1 MADSPAP
8 RPPRSGPAAGRPA
21 AGHTTASPPGATR
34 LWRFA
39 PFALLLLAAFVGWLA
54 WDWWSIVPAEVT
66 AQYVG
71 RDRCLVCHQSE
82 AQKWNG
88 SDHDRAMD
96 HATAATVLGDF
107 QDVSLEHHGAKAR
120 FSRRGDQ
127 FWVRTEGPDGQ
138 EHDYPIRFVFGV
150 KPLQQYLVEI
160 KSGGDAGGA
169 GGSPSAATREAK
181 GTITLPTSSVSRN
194 AVSQSLGRLQV
205 LRWSWDTE
213 RKRWFHLD
221 PPDARGEKL
230 AADDPLHWTGA
241 AQNWN
246 HMCADCHSTNVH
258 KNFDLATRTYH
269 TTFSEID
276 VSCETCHGPGSLH
289 VQLASARSP
298 FWDRERGYG
307 LVTMQRHE
315 AREEVESCAPCH
327 SRRSVIHPGEAGDET
342 YFDRHDLELLRPET
356 YYADGQ
362 IRDEVYEF
370 GSFRQSKMYHKGIR
384 CSDCH
389 DPHSTR
395 VYFEDNRLCT
405 SCHQH
410 APSKYDTPEHHHHAA
425 GSAGSQCVA
434 CHMPETPFMD
444 VDLRRDH
451 GLRVPRPDLSVT
463 IQSPNVCTGC
473 HLGTDQVPG
482 ERLVDAATAA
492 KMPHY
497 ADWLSARQNGQ
508 EAVGRELARVDAWSA
523 DWFARWYGPRDRATW
538 PLALAA
544 GWRGDPTA
552 VPGLTAMVEDRELPG
567 IVRASGLERLSQLS
581 PADASRLASEVV
593 RDADP
598 LLRAAALRALEAQ
611 APQDWRT
618 TIVPRLGDPVRLVR
632 TEAARM
638 LASVPAAE
646 LSLEQQKARHRGLEE
661 MRQGLE
667 AQSDQAGALL
677 MLGVLAEQQ
686 GMAAAAEASYRA
698 AIAVQPQVTGPRS
711 NLAALLERQGDAT
724 QVARLRAEELDLL
737 ARDAR
742 LAPRHAATQYRY
754 ALSLYL
760 NGRVAEAVPVLQQA
774 CTLEPN
780 NADFH
785 LMLALLLE
793 HNRRWDEALA
803 ALDQLERIRPAD
815 PGAAE
820 VRARIEAQRK
830 NQPTTAP

>member
-1 MADSPAP
+1 
-8 RPPRSGPAAGRPA
+8 
-21 AGHTTASPPGATR
+21 
-34 LWRFA
+34 
-39 PFALLLLAAFVGWLA
+39 
-54 WDWWSIVPAEVT
+54 
-66 AQYVG
+66 
-71 RDRCLVCHQSE
+71 
-82 AQKWNG
+82 
-88 SDHDRAMD
+88 
-96 HATAATVLGDF
+96 
-107 QDVSLEHHGAKAR
+107 
-120 FSRRGDQ
+120 
-127 FWVRTEGPDGQ
+127 
-138 EHDYPIRFVFGV
+138 
-150 KPLQQYLVEI
+150 
-160 KSGGDAGGA
+160 
-169 GGSPSAATREAK
+169 
-181 GTITLPTSSVSRN
+181 
-194 AVSQSLGRLQV
+194 
-205 LRWSWDTE
+205 
-213 RKRWFHLD
+213 
-221 PPDARGEKL
+221 
-230 AADDPLHWTGA
+230 
-241 AQNWN
+241 
-246 HMCADCHSTNVH
+246 
-258 KNFDLATRTYH
+258 
-269 TTFSEID
+269 
-276 VSCETCHGPGSLH
+276 
-289 VQLASARSP
+289 
-298 FWDRERGYG
+298 
-307 LVTMQRHE
+307 
-315 AREEVESCAPCH
+315 
-327 SRRSVIHPGEAGDET
+327 
-342 YFDRHDLELLRPET
+342 
-356 YYADGQ
+356 
-362 IRDEVYEF
+362 
-370 GSFRQSKMYHKGIR
+370 
-384 CSDCH
+384 
-389 DPHSTR
+389 
-395 VYFEDNRLCT
+395 
-405 SCHQH
+405 
-410 APSKYDTPEHHHHAA
+410 
-425 GSAGSQCVA
+425 
-434 CHMPETPFMD
+434 
-444 VDLRRDH
+444 
-451 GLRVPRPDLSVT
+451 
-463 IQSPNVCTGC
+463 
-473 HLGTDQVPG
+473 
-482 ERLVDAATAA
+482 
-492 KMPHY
+492 
-497 ADWLSARQNGQ
+497 
-508 EAVGRELARVDAWSA
+508 
-523 DWFARWYGPRDRATW
+523 
-538 PLALAA
+538 
-544 GWRGDPTA
+544 
-552 VPGLTAMVEDRELPG
+552 
-567 IVRASGLERLSQLS
+567 
-581 PADASRLASEVV
+581 VV